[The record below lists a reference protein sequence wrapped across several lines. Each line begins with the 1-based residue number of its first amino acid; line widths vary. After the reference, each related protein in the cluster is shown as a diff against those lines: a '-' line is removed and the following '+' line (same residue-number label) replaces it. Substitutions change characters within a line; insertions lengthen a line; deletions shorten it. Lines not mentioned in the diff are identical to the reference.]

1 MEAIN
6 RTHVEHI
13 FFYQPE
19 LKPLVGKILNM
30 LTHEERSLLSRWY
43 IIGEDKLTPKITLI
57 PFNLSVDLTIIDGV
71 IHYTAPE
78 KKARLFKE
86 LVYKQQNFLILTLVF
101 FSAAFFIPYAAKIT
115 ILAEAQDLDIPLF
128 AAHSEIDILAL
139 YPGDE
144 WNNLFSSLER
154 ISSINCDFMTYRMR
168 MIFGFAKDVGI
179 HICN

>member
-1 MEAIN
+1 MKKTKLSLFLKIRIFYAINPIYCVNMILVVLFFILNNPCFYMEAIN

-101 FSAAFFIPYAAKIT
+101 FSAAFFIPYAEKIT
-115 ILAEAQDLDIPLF
+115 PLADAQ
-128 AAHSEIDILAL
+128 E
-139 YPGDE
+139 
-144 WNNLFSSLER
+144 
-154 ISSINCDFMTYRMR
+154 
-168 MIFGFAKDVGI
+168 
-179 HICN
+179 